1 MRAYEFQTSIDKGI
15 VKIPLTYLN
24 DLKKCQNVRVI
35 ILTEEVEKKKTEE
48 KSKSKLSELLLLPEL
63 EDDEI
68 LFERDKSPGRDIIL

>member
-15 VKIPLTYLN
+15 VEIPLTYLN
-24 DLKKCQNVRVI
+24 DLEKCQNVRVI
-35 ILTEEVEKKKTEE
+35 ILTEDGEKKNTDE

-68 LFERDKSPGRDIIL
+68 LFERDKSTGRDILL